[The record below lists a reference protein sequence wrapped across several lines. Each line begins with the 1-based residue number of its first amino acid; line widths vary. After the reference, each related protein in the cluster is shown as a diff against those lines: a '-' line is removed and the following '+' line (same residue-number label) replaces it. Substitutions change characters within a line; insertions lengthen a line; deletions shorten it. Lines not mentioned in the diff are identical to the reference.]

1 MTINPN
7 NNLSE
12 NENSFNQ
19 LAETLRQ
26 IGKPVRIEKGHCI
39 LKEGEIV
46 DCVFL
51 IEKGCFRAYRWVENE
66 EVTIGFSFEGDI
78 DTCPFAF
85 INQTKSTDIIEALT
99 DSKVVKIHR
108 SDIEHLQRTNPE
120 MNTFIQFLLSHYIEV
135 LIQRNIDL
143 RTKSAEELY
152 TELQKRQPQ
161 EVAKIP
167 LMYIASYLG
176 ITKERLS
183 RIRKKSNQLTKVK

>member
-12 NENSFNQ
+12 NENNFSQ
-19 LAETLRQ
+19 LVETLRQ
-26 IGKPVRIEKGHCI
+26 IGKSIRIEKGQCI
-39 LKEGEIV
+39 ITEGEIV

-51 IEKGCFRAYRWVENE
+51 IEKGCFRTYRWVENE

-85 INQTKSTDIIEALT
+85 INQTKSTDIIESLT
-99 DSKVVKIHR
+99 ESRVVKIYR
-108 SDIEHLQRTNPE
+108 CDIEHLQKTKLE

-143 RTKSAEELY
+143 RTKSADKRYADL
-152 TELQKRQPQ
+152 LNRQPQ

-183 RIRKKSNQLTKVK
+183 RIRKNIKSID